1 MRRTS
6 KVRMKVW
13 GDGALF
19 TRPEG
24 KVERVSYPIMTPSAA
39 RGILEAV
46 FWKPEFK
53 YRVHAISVLNKP
65 KFRSIVRNEVENK
78 ASITRKTRESSKS
91 VYADDMRQ
99 LRHSLYLK
107 EVAYIIEA
115 EMVLLPNTKH
125 PIEKYESMF
134 NRRVKKGQCFSRPY
148 LGTRE
153 FSAHFTSV
161 VGDEQPVVWT
171 EQLGPMFF
179 DYRYEVEKSVVRPY
193 FFNACVE
200 QGTMHIPQQLYKE
213 VYRGVCSETH

>member
-53 YRVHAISVLNKP
+53 YRVHAISALKKT
-65 KFRSIVRNEVENK
+65 KFQSIVRNEVENK
-78 ASITRKTRESSKS
+78 ASITRSSMKSSRS

-115 EMVLLPNTKH
+115 EIVLLPNTKH

-161 VGDEQPVVWT
+161 TGEEQPIVWT

-179 DYRYEVEKSVVRPY
+179 DYRYEVGKSVILPH
-193 FFNACVE
+193 FFNARVE
-200 QGTMHIPQQLYKE
+200 KGTMRIPQQLYEE
-213 VYRGVCSETH
+213 VYKDVCTKTH

>member
-6 KVRMKVW
+6 KVRLKVW

-53 YRVHAISVLNKP
+53 YRVHAISVLKKP
-65 KFRSIVRNEVENK
+65 RFQSIVRNEVKNK
-78 ASITRKTRESSKS
+78 APIPRSSIKFSGS
-91 VYADDMRQ
+91 VFVDDMRQ

-115 EMVLLPNTKH
+115 EIVLLPNTKH

-161 VGDEQPVVWT
+161 TGEEQPISWT
-171 EQLGPMFF
+171 EQLGRMFF
-179 DYRYEVEKSVVRPY
+179 DYRYKVEKSVIRPH
-193 FFNACVE
+193 FFNARVE
-200 QGTMHIPQQLYKE
+200 KGTMRIPQQLYEE
-213 VYRGVCSETH
+213 VYKDVCTKTH